1 MLGRGVRLGPY
12 EIVSILGAGGMG
24 QIYRARDVRLDRTV
38 AIKLLPEE
46 FSARVDRRQRFQ
58 HEARLISALNHPHI
72 CALFDVGEQDGI
84 SFLVMEYL
92 DGETLEDRLTRGPL
106 PASEVL
112 RYAAQ
117 IADALD
123 HAHQSHITHR
133 DLKPSNVMLTATG
146 VKLLDFGLA
155 RGPVLATTGA
165 STQSLT

>member
-46 FSARVDRRQRFQ
+46 FSGRADRRQRFH

-84 SFLVMEYL
+84 AFLVMEYVE
-92 DGETLEDRLTRGPL
+92 GETLDDRLTRGPL
-106 PASEVL
+106 PADNLL
-112 RYAAQ
+112 RYAIE

-123 HAHQSHITHR
+123 HAHR
-133 DLKPSNVMLTATG
+133 CADYPSRSQAFQHHAHG
-146 VKLLDFGLA
+146 
-155 RGPVLATTGA
+155 
-165 STQSLT
+165 